1 MENRGKQFEGIW
13 KSTFDKESDVDIERI
28 PDQSRFINGKRIKGS
43 KNTADFRMFSS
54 PCSMYIECKTSEY
67 PTLSI
72 ERISQNQRDS
82 LYDKTLVYG
91 QGGFVV
97 IWYVKEFTV
106 VAYSA
111 RTIKQLYSWGVRT
124 LSVKKIDE
132 QGGIILPTRPKKVK
146 VEILA
151 QEALEILRKEIQE
164 KDVEDRQGTDGEEG
178 TDAGRATHSS
188 NGANE

>member
-1 MENRGKQFEGIW
+1 MANRGKQFEGMW
-13 KSTFDKESDVDIERI
+13 KATFESEPNVDIERI
-28 PDQSRFINGKRIKGS
+28 PDQSKFVNGKRIKGS

-54 PCSMYIECKTSEY
+54 PCSFYIECKTSEY

-72 ERISQNQRDS
+72 DRISESQREK

-97 IWYVKEFTV
+97 IWYVKEFLV

-111 RTIKQLYSWGVRT
+111 RTIQQLYDWGVRT
-124 LSVKKIDE
+124 LSVHKIGE
-132 QGGIILPTRPKKVK
+132 QGGIVLPTIPKKVK

-151 QEALEILRKEIQE
+151 QEAIEIIVKEIIE
-164 KDVEDRQGTDGEEG
+164 KDEEDRQSRAEDSAGGIDGTDGE
-178 TDAGRATHSS
+178 
-188 NGANE
+188 